1 MKIPKY
7 IDEALSKRRKAA
19 MQLSKYDAV
28 VSDFIIKNQID
39 VDTQDYGGGVEMYS
53 NPSESEQ
60 TIRKAI
66 LNHNKRK
73 ETLR

>member
-19 MQLSKYDAV
+19 MELNKYDAV

-39 VDTQDYGGGVEMYS
+39 VDIQDYGGGVEMYF

-60 TIRKAI
+60 TIRQAI
-66 LNHNKRK
+66 LNHNKLKRY
-73 ETLR
+73 